1 MQTVYKYP
9 VQAHDYFEVMMPA
22 GAQVLTVQL
31 QYGDAQM
38 WALVNPDAP
47 QRVYRF
53 RLAGTGH
60 PIEET
65 NLQYI
70 GTFQAMGG
78 GLIFHLFEILLTSPF
93 LIEDKAT
100 QV

>member
-1 MQTVYKYP
+1 MLTVYKYP
-9 VQAHDYFEVMMPA
+9 VQADDYFEVMMPA

-47 QRVYRF
+47 LRVYRF

-60 PIEET
+60 PIRET
-65 NLQYI
+65 NLTYI

-78 GLIFHLFEILLTSPF
+78 GLVFHLFEILLTAPF
-93 LIEDKAT
+93 LIEDKGP
-100 QV
+100 